1 MQAANVKQVSTPTL
15 ADKAINLTL
24 VQQPKKLD
32 VEVTTIFKSTV
43 VELTKSQSF
52 KRAIEANGDCV

>member
-1 MQAANVKQVSTPTL
+1 MQAANVKQVSKPTL

-24 VQQPKKLD
+24 VQQDIEATPA
-32 VEVTTIFKSTV
+32 FKSSQV